1 MERNKLVISFYTKKS
16 EYPKIILKGEFLTNP
31 KVLAKNFDFFFQF
44 SCTYYPIQYKVF
56 L

>member
-31 KVLAKNFDFFFQF
+31 KVLAKNFDFFF
-44 SCTYYPIQYKVF
+44 SVLLHLLSNPV
-56 L
+56 